1 MPAPRDLTGEVYG
14 ALTVIKKTG
23 HADDSRKS
31 AIWLCHCSQCGRDEE
46 ISQLK
51 LPYNASQSRKNGIRY
66 ACTICSRG
74 PCVTCGGE
82 IKRQTKKNTCSDLC
96 ESEKEKA
103 KHLKHYYKKQAE
115 DPEFNQ
121 KRHKAEVERMA
132 EDPELAD
139 QVRARRRRAADRYR
153 SKPEN
158 QKKAREYQKIW
169 YQENKEHKQ
178 EQNKAWWDSIPE
190 PDRTRLK
197 RQYARESKQRF
208 RQRLYQNPDKH
219 QAFLSRMREYRLEW
233 YSKKKA
239 QEAMAELR
247 ELALKLQEK
256 YDNE

>member
-14 ALTVIKKTG
+14 YLTVIRKTG

-82 IKRQTKKNTCSDLC
+82 IKRQTKKNTCSDQC
-96 ESEKEKA
+96 EDEKTKN
-103 KHLKHYYKKQAE
+103 KHLKHYYKKRAE

-121 KRHKAEVERMA
+121 KRHQAEVERTT
-132 EDPELAD
+132 EDPELAEK
-139 QVRARRRRAADRYR
+139 VRARRRKAGERYR
-153 SKPEN
+153 SKPD
-158 QKKAREYQKIW
+158 KQKIIHDGQKHW
-169 YQENKEHKQ
+169 YQENKEHKLA
-178 EQNKAWWDSIPE
+178 QNKAWLESIPE

-197 RQYARESKQRF
+197 RQYAKESKQRF

-219 QAFLSRMREYRLEW
+219 QAHLKMMREYQVEW

-247 ELALKLQEK
+247 ELALKLQEA